1 MPTYVA
7 QIEGEHGLVL
17 ERADVTVELLPGGE
31 WRARFVVD
39 SSVKVTKGAE
49 LELAFADGR
58 RGRAKVHHVHKPS
71 PKQALRLVELAG
83 MGQLN

>member
-7 QIEGEHGLVL
+7 RIEGEDGTVL
-17 ERADVTVELLPGGE
+17 ERADITVELLPAGG
-31 WRARFVVD
+31 WRARFVAD
-39 SSVKVTKGAE
+39 SGVKVTKGAE
-49 LELAFADGR
+49 VELAFADGR

-83 MGQLN
+83 IGELN

>member
-7 QIEGEHGLVL
+7 RIEGEDGTVL
-17 ERADVTVELLPGGE
+17 ERADVTVELLPAGG
-31 WRARFVVD
+31 WRARFVAD

-49 LELAFADGR
+49 VELAFADGR

-71 PKQALRLVELAG
+71 TQQALRLIELAG
-83 MGQLN
+83 IGELN